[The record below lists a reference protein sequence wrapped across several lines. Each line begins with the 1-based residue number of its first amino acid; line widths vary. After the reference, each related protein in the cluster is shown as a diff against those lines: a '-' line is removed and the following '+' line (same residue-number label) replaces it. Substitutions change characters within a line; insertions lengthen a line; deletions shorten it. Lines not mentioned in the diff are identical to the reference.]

1 MNLEKKQIDL
11 PVILGKV
18 IGHFGVQGW
27 VKIFSYTKP
36 KQAILEYKE
45 MALKEKNHWKT
56 LKIEEG
62 RVHCKNVLIKI
73 RNIENRERAEQVLG
87 KYLGVSREDFPDLS
101 DGHYY
106 WTDLEG
112 LEVQDLTGNKIGVIS
127 YMLETGANDV
137 MVIENDDEILIP
149 FLMDQVVKEV
159 DFKLNRIVVDW
170 DW

>member
-1 MNLEKKQIDL
+1 MNSEKQQIDL

-62 RVHCKNVLIKI
+62 RVHGKNVLIKI
-73 RNIENRERAEQVLG
+73 RNIENRERAEQARQTNGLAPTAAAA
-87 KYLGVSREDFPDLS
+87 FS
-101 DGHYY
+101 DRLATMRL
-106 WTDLEG
+106 W
-112 LEVQDLTGNKIGVIS
+112 
-127 YMLETGANDV
+127 
-137 MVIENDDEILIP
+137 
-149 FLMDQVVKEV
+149 
-159 DFKLNRIVVDW
+159 
-170 DW
+170 

>member
-1 MNLEKKQIDL
+1 MNSEKQQIDL

-45 MALKEKNHWKT
+45 MSLKEKNQWKSI
-56 LKIEEG
+56 KIEESKIHG
-62 RVHCKNVLIKI
+62 KNVLIKI
-73 RNIENRERAEQVLG
+73 KNIENREKAEQILG
-87 KYLGVSREDFPDLS
+87 KYLGVSRGDLPDLP

-106 WTDLEG
+106 WADLEG
-112 LEVQDLTGNKIGVIS
+112 MEVKDLKGNKIGIVS
-127 YMLETGANDV
+127 HMLETGANDV
-137 MVIENDDEILIP
+137 MVIEKDDEILIP
-149 FLMDQVVKEV
+149 FLMDRVVKEV
-159 DFKLNRIVVDW
+159 NFKLNKIIVDW

>member
-1 MNLEKKQIDL
+1 MNSEKQQIDR

-36 KQAILEYKE
+36 KQAILDYKE
-45 MALKEKNHWKT
+45 MTMKEKNQWKSI
-56 LKIEEG
+56 KIEESKIHG
-62 RVHCKNVLIKI
+62 KNVLIKI
-73 RNIENRERAEQVLG
+73 KNIENREKAEQILG
-87 KYLGVSREDFPDLS
+87 KYLGVSRGDLPNLT

-112 LEVQDLTGNKIGVIS
+112 MEVEDLKGNKIGIVS
-127 YMLETGANDV
+127 YILETGANDV

-149 FLMDQVVKEV
+149 FLMDRVVKEV
-159 DFKLNRIVVDW
+159 NFKLNKIIVDW

>member
-1 MNLEKKQIDL
+1 MNSEKQQIDR

-45 MALKEKNHWKT
+45 MSLKEKNQWKSI
-56 LKIEEG
+56 KIEESKIHG
-62 RVHCKNVLIKI
+62 KNVLIKI
-73 RNIENRERAEQVLG
+73 KNIENREKAEQILG
-87 KYLGVSREDFPDLS
+87 KYLGVSRGDLPNLT

-112 LEVQDLTGNKIGVIS
+112 MEVEDLKGNKIGIVS
-127 YMLETGANDV
+127 YILETGANDV

-149 FLMDQVVKEV
+149 FLMDRVVKEV
-159 DFKLNRIVVDW
+159 NFKLNKIIVDW